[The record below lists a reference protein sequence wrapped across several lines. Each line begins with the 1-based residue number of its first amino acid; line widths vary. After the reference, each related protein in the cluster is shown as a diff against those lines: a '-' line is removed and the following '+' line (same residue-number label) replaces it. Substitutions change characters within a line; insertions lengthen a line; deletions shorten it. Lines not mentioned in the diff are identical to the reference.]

1 MVGRA
6 SGAFVKLRKQ
16 HPTVQCSH
24 FSTAMQL
31 QFKQMLL
38 SLKSVFYETVKINF
52 IKATL
57 EYNI

>member
-1 MVGRA
+1 
-6 SGAFVKLRKQ
+6 
-16 HPTVQCSH
+16 
-24 FSTAMQL
+24 MQL

-38 SLKSVFYETVKINF
+38 SLKNVFYETVKINF